1 MLITQRNT
9 LLKKVAFVLGVWI
22 LTQLG
27 PGYLSTAAASECP
40 INTSCVTRYDDEVA
54 SDGLNGLN
62 LRQAVGETATSAVFI
77 GATTAVTISL
87 NTPLEIRKDISISA
101 QVNSEGQNL
110 VTIRPSESFDVTP
123 ESRSLIQIFAE
134 SATANV
140 TISNVIVN
148 GTSQDSETAVRAVE
162 VIENSIETST
172 VPLLK
177 IESSTIQNSGVNSD
191 GGAVLTP
198 GDITVSNSTFTN
210 NSAVAQ
216 YGGAIYAG
224 GEIRVEKSTFTGNT
238 AGNGGVIASHSS
250 ETITITN
257 SVFQSNTA
265 LGFNPFEDAVFGD
278 GGAIFAVSEDDE
290 LPTVSIDTSEF
301 LGNEAAEYGGAVYV
315 GGEIRVERSTFTGN
329 TAGDSGGAIASHSS
343 ETITITNSVF
353 QSNVATGISGDFYAG
368 GGAIKGGDGL
378 LQVDGSTFSENVS
391 NLDGGA
397 ILHFGDI
404 EVTDSVFK
412 ENEARFID
420 YGGESIWDGSGGA
433 IFAVSEDNI
442 ELVSVSINS
451 SSFLE
456 NTAAGNG
463 GAITVLGQIE
473 VSESSFSYNSA
484 AGRGGAIDIED
495 SQDISGEET
504 TSRISSSDFISNDA
518 TEGDGGAIDGSGYVL
533 VVEESNFVDNY
544 AGYDGGA
551 IWSGGLVRV
560 LHSDF
565 SGNTADEDGGA
576 IDADSVQINQSQFLD
591 NEALYDGGAIHVQ
604 NDESEN
610 ILSAILN
617 TKFDANKSISGQGN
631 ALYGNAWLL
640 LNSFVNYR
648 TRDNVS
654 AIALETNFG
663 SVSIGNS
670 FAEQNPEVDGDDF
683 CDLGFDYSANN
694 FASDSSC
701 LGNFE
706 ADPVKSKVASSSVDS
721 DGYLAFS
728 DDIFNGETGLLAFDS
743 NSDLRDAFIDTAR
756 RLLDDSPLG
765 PLPTGDEIEIYES
778 ITERREAEALGC
790 WFPGIEHIDY
800 FVCVD
805 NVYAKYQVERA
816 LYLETFGE
824 VTELNLIL
832 EDVNDLDGHQFIQ
845 QYLSVDQNYFDRAV
859 FSTWTAGAVHLE
871 LKPVVVSNSNTPIS
885 IRSVSSNESDIF
897 SSLEEQKIRAEKAAL
912 AEAKKEAARSLRLAE
927 VEKRRALIAQMRT
940 KMAATQVRGEM
951 LKLKKQWQNLMKNFI
966 W

>member
-1 MLITQRNT
+1 MLITQQNT

-27 PGYLSTAAASECP
+27 PGYLSTAAASTCP
-40 INTSCVTRYDDEVA
+40 ENTSCVTRYDDEIA
-54 SDGLNGLN
+54 NNGSNGLN
-62 LRQAVGETATSAVFI
+62 LRQAVGDPATSAVFI
-77 GATTAVTISL
+77 GATETVTISL

-101 QVNSEGQNL
+101 QVGSEGQNL

-177 IESSTIQNSGVNSD
+177 IESSTIQNSGVGSD

-210 NSAVAQ
+210 NSAEE

-315 GGEIRVERSTFTGN
+315 GGEIRVEKSTFTGN
-329 TAGDSGGAIASHSS
+329 TAGDSGGAIATHSS
-343 ETITITNSVF
+343 ESVTVTNSLF
-353 QSNVATGISGDFYAG
+353 QANKADGISGHDYAG

-378 LQVDGSTFSENVS
+378 LQVDGSTFSENIS
-391 NLDGGA
+391 DLDGGA
-397 ILHFGDI
+397 ILHFGNI
-404 EVTDSVFK
+404 EVTDSVFE

-420 YGGESIWDGSGGA
+420 DGGEGSQDGNGGA
-433 IFAVSEDNI
+433 IFAVSEDDT
-442 ELVSVSINS
+442 ELVSVSIDS
-451 SSFLE
+451 SEFLRNE
-456 NTAAGNG
+456 SAGDG
-463 GAITVLGQIE
+463 GAIRVVGRIE
-473 VSESSFSYNSA
+473 VSQSSFIENEASHD
-484 AGRGGAIDIED
+484 GGAIDIDELE
-495 SQDISGEET
+495 DISGDET
-504 TSRISSSDFISNDA
+504 TSRISSSEFRSNDA
-518 TEGDGGAIDGSGYVL
+518 SGYYGDGGAIDGSDYVL
-533 VVEESNFVDNY
+533 IIEESQFLANY
-544 AGYDGGA
+544 AYQDGGA

-560 LHSDF
+560 LDSDF
-565 SGNTADEDGGA
+565 SENTADDDGGA
-576 IDADSVQINQSQFLD
+576 IYADSIQINQSLFLE
-591 NEALYDGGAIHVQ
+591 NEASVDGGAVNVRN
-604 NDESEN
+604 NDDQDV
-610 ILSAILN
+610 LSAIVN
-617 TKFDANKSISGQGN
+617 TEFNGNVSISGQGN

-648 TRDNVS
+648 IRDNVS

-670 FAEQNPEVDGDDF
+670 FVEQNPDVAGDGF
-683 CDLGFDYSANN
+683 CTIGFDYSANN

-701 LGNFE
+701 LGDFE
-706 ADPVKSKVASSSVDS
+706 VDPVKSRVASSSIDS
-721 DGYLAFS
+721 DGYFAFS
-728 DDIFNGETGLLAFDS
+728 DNIFNGETGLLAFDS
-743 NSDLRDAFIDTAR
+743 NPDLLGAFISTAR
-756 RLLDDSPLG
+756 GGLEVSLGRLPSEA
-765 PLPTGDEIEIYES
+765 EIAAYES
-778 ITERREAEALGC
+778 IPERRYAAAVGC
-790 WFPGIEHIDY
+790 WYAGISGAEYSACSQD
-800 FVCVD
+800 
-805 NVYAKYQVERA
+805 VYAEYQVEEN

-832 EDVNDLDGHQFIQ
+832 EDVNDLDGHQFIG
-845 QYLSVDQNYFDRAV
+845 QYLSVDQNYFDRAAL
-859 FSTWTAGAVHLE
+859 STWIAGAVHTE
-871 LKPVVVSNSNTPIS
+871 PKPVVVSNSNTSIS
-885 IRSVSSNESDIF
+885 IRSVSSINSKSF
-897 SSLEEQKIRAEKAAL
+897 YSLEEQKLRAEKAAL
-912 AEAKKEAARSLRLAE
+912 AEAEKKAAKALRLAA
-927 VEKRRALIAQMRT
+927 VEKRRALTAQMRA
-940 KMAATQVRGEM
+940 KMAQTQMRGEM
-951 LKLKKQWQNLMKNFI
+951 LKLKKQWQNLMKNFKQ
-966 W
+966 